1 MQKNPHFAVVLS
13 GCGRAD
19 GSEIHEAVFALLC
32 VQNMSCTFQCF
43 APNIEQAAVINH
55 LDNQPMNK
63 TRNVLIE
70 SARIARGNILPL
82 EDFHAE
88 DFDGIIFP
96 GGLGAITNWCDFAT
110 KGTEC
115 TVNTSIRS
123 VIKQCHKHRVVI
135 GAMCIA
141 PVLIALVLADK
152 HVHFTLGAGGTTAEK
167 LEKLGAVHEEVGV
180 TDVCVD
186 EKNLVCSTP
195 AYMLATNMLE
205 VCQGAQNM
213 VGAMCKLME
222 EKNIHNL

>member
-32 VQNMSCTFQCF
+32 VQNMDCTFQCF
-43 APNIEQAAVINH
+43 APNINQAAVINH
-55 LDNQPMNK
+55 LDNQPMAE
-63 TRNVLIE
+63 TRNVLVE

-96 GGLGAITNWCDFAT
+96 GGLGAVTNWCDFAS
-110 KGTEC
+110 KGTQC
-115 TVNTSIRS
+115 SVDTSVREVIRN
-123 VIKQCHKHRVVI
+123 CWEHKVVI

-141 PVLIALVLADK
+141 PVLVALVLADK
-152 HVHFTLGAGGTTAEK
+152 KVHFTLGAGGATAEK

-180 TDVCVD
+180 TDVCID
-186 EKNLVCSTP
+186 RKNLVCSTP
-195 AYMLATNMLE
+195 AYMLATNMLD

-213 VGAMCKLME
+213 VGAMCQLMKMKE
-222 EKNIHNL
+222 